1 MKAVTFKDYG
11 DASVLE
17 INEIEKPS
25 INEDEVLIKVAAA
38 GINRPDILQRSGFY
52 PPPKGASE
60 ILGLEVSGKVVEV
73 GNNINEDII
82 DSEVCALLTGG
93 GYAEYAKCHISTVL
107 PVPKGISLVD
117 ACTIPET
124 FFTVWTNLF
133 DQAKLKEK
141 ETLLIHGGAS
151 GIGLTALSIAN
162 QFGVKCYATVGNDQ
176 KKEFIENQGLASC
189 INYNREDFEKRFKE
203 NNVRI
208 DVILDIVGGEYF
220 QKNINILNKFGRL
233 INIAYLNG
241 STVKANLLPIMLK
254 RLVVS
259 GSTLRIRSNK
269 EKEDIK
275 NSLIEKVWPLIESKA
290 IKLYIDQKYDYLNV
304 KSAHEF
310 MESNQNMGKLLLKF

>member
-11 DASVLE
+11 EASVLE

-73 GNNINEDII
+73 GNNINKDIM

-162 QFGVKCYATVGNDQ
+162 QFGVKCYATVGNDE
-176 KKEFIENQGLASC
+176 KKEFIENQGLA
-189 INYNREDFEKRFKE
+189 
-203 NNVRI
+203 
-208 DVILDIVGGEYF
+208 L
-220 QKNINILNKFGRL
+220 
-233 INIAYLNG
+233 
-241 STVKANLLPIMLK
+241 
-254 RLVVS
+254 
-259 GSTLRIRSNK
+259 
-269 EKEDIK
+269 
-275 NSLIEKVWPLIESKA
+275 SLIHI
-290 IKLYIDQKYDYLNV
+290 
-304 KSAHEF
+304 
-310 MESNQNMGKLLLKF
+310 